1 MPTSH
6 TFHALIDGELTTGTH
21 QMAVINPSNEETV
34 AYCPRATPKEAERA
48 IRAAREAWPAWRD
61 TPLEQR
67 RQVLLAIADCIEAN
81 AEELEH
87 LITLEQ
93 GKPLAGSKVETFQA
107 PAILRFFA
115 NVDLSPRI
123 LQDDAQQRA
132 ELHRRPLGVVA
143 AIVPWNFPLVMA
155 CYKLGPALIAGNTC
169 LVKPSPT
176 TPLATLRLGEL
187 IADLV
192 PPGVVNVVPDGG
204 DIGPLLAGHPDI
216 DKISF
221 TGSTASGRAVMRSAA
236 DSLKRLT
243 LELGGN
249 DAAIVLD
256 DVDVAA
262 VAPQLFGLAFVN
274 SGQVCMSIKRLYIH
288 SAIYEPMCDALAELA
303 RSAKVG
309 DGLDPTTQFGPV
321 QNRRQFDAVKRA
333 LELAPQ
339 YGRIIA
345 GGRTYG
351 PGYYVEPTLIRDIEE
366 GNPVVDEEI
375 FGPVRSLL
383 RFDDVEDAIRRANRS
398 PYGLGGSVWTRDVER
413 GERIASRLQT
423 GSAWV
428 NQHFAMAPHIPFG
441 GHKQSGIG
449 VEFSEAGLHEYTAI
463 QSVVVAKSA
472 Q

>member
-1 MPTSH
+1 MTQTH
-6 TFHALIDGELTTGTH
+6 TFQALIGGQLSTGSR
-21 QMAVINPSNEETV
+21 QMPVINPSSEEVITH
-34 AYCPRATPKEAERA
+34 CPQATSEEVEHA
-48 IRAAREAWPAWRD
+48 IRVARDAWPAWRD

-67 RQVLLAIADCIEAN
+67 RRVLHAIADRIEAN
-81 AEELEH
+81 AEELQRW
-87 LITLEQ
+87 LTLEQ
-93 GKPLAGSKVETFQA
+93 GKPLAGAAVETSQA
-107 PAILRFFA
+107 PAILRHFA
-115 NVDLSPRI
+115 EADLSPRT
-123 LQDDAQQRA
+123 LQDDDQQCA

-155 CYKLGPALIAGNTC
+155 CYKLGPALITGNVC
-169 LVKPSPT
+169 LIKPSPS

-192 PPGVVNVVPDGG
+192 PPGVVSILPDGG
-204 DIGPLLAGHPDI
+204 DVGPLLTGHPDI

-221 TGSTASGRAVMRSAA
+221 TGSTTTGRSVMRAAA
-236 DSLKRLT
+236 DNLQRIT

-256 DVDVAA
+256 DVDVDA

-274 SGQVCMSIKRLYIH
+274 SGQVCMSIKRLYIQ
-288 SAIYEPMCDALAELA
+288 SGIYERMCDALAELA
-303 RSAKVG
+303 RNATVG
-309 DGLDPTTQFGPV
+309 DGLDPATQFGPL
-321 QNRRQFDAVKRA
+321 QNRKQFETVKRF

-339 YGRIIA
+339 HGRIIA
-345 GGRTYG
+345 GGRAYG
-351 PGYYVEPTLIRDIEE
+351 PGYFVEPTLIRDIEE

-383 RFDDVEDAIRRANRS
+383 RFDDVEDAIQRANRS
-398 PYGLGGSVWTRDVER
+398 PYGLGSSVWTRDTAR
-413 GERIASRLQT
+413 GKQIACRLES

-449 VEFSEAGLHEYTAI
+449 VEFGEAGLHEYTSI
-463 QSVVVAKSA
+463 QSVVVAK
-472 Q
+472 